1 MTIVRG
7 SDLAKCLQRPTTT
20 MASAMDD
27 ASSDEDVSA
36 LVQLMRVCFQGDS
49 DVESVVSTLQRRFG
63 DMKVRLLPLLWLY

>member
-1 MTIVRG
+1 MLQGDNEKAKRFLLG
-7 SDLAKCLQRPTTT
+7 AAKQSDH
-20 MASAMDD
+20 DD